1 MNLVLHLT
9 NQFVTAKF
17 GYTQRGHV
25 MLMYNGYGFIK
36 DRQTAKT
43 CNWKCSLFRR
53 MKCRGRAITKIAD
66 DPPSFR
72 AAQFGYTQRGKMM
85 LLYDGFAYIKDRD
98 ARNSCNWK
106 CSLAGKR
113 KCRAR
118 AVTKMAIG
126 RQMMKITNPNHNH
139 DRKAYRFDTNYSLMH
154 TLEKLDAATKCFCM
168 KITATCGKS
177 RSKVQPTGSA
187 PDDMHGFSQRA
198 HYEFTSRGTQ
208 CLVYD
213 GYFYSKNKTNEGG
226 VRVNWKCRYYQ
237 RFKCKARALTKTIN
251 GCDYVKVSSTEH
263 THMQEMYCKDL
274 RRKRR
279 GADKTADLEMAQFG
293 STQRGRPLLVHQD
306 YTYIRNGEFGGT
318 INWRCSAYRRLKCKA
333 KAITVKH
340 NGVEFVKLSYAL
352 HSHGPKTGSDQQWK
366 HESETVDFLRC
377 EEDEEAM
384 INTTP
389 ECNIIYVLSKR
400 GTKHLFFDGNTYTP
414 NERPYPGQRSRTWKC
429 TLYYRLKCRA
439 RIVTSEANGLP
450 KLRVVVAEHT
460 HEKLF
465 PHLSEKFRSLF

>member
-1 MNLVLHLT
+1 
-9 NQFVTAKF
+9 
-17 GYTQRGHV
+17 

-53 MKCRGRAITKIAD
+53 MKCRGRTITKIAD
-66 DPPSFR
+66 DSPSFR

-85 LLYDGFAYIKDRD
+85 LLYNGFAYIKDRD

-118 AVTKMAIG
+118 AVTKTALG

-139 DRKAYRFDTNYSLMH
+139 DRKAYVREKQKQSTTNWKCSWH
-154 TLEKLDAATKCFCM
+154 VKFRCKARAVTKEIEGQHFVR
-168 KITATCGKS
+168 ITCGFHTHPPNNGSKS
-177 RSKVQPTGSA
+177 
-187 PDDMHGFSQRA
+187 DDMHGFSQRA

-263 THMQEMYCKDL
+263 THMQEMYCQDL

-400 GTKHLFFDGNTYTP
+400 GTKHLFFDGNMYTP

>member
-1 MNLVLHLT
+1 
-9 NQFVTAKF
+9 
-17 GYTQRGHV
+17 
-25 MLMYNGYGFIK
+25 
-36 DRQTAKT
+36 
-43 CNWKCSLFRR
+43 
-53 MKCRGRAITKIAD
+53 
-66 DPPSFR
+66 
-72 AAQFGYTQRGKMM
+72 
-85 LLYDGFAYIKDRD
+85 
-98 ARNSCNWK
+98 
-106 CSLAGKR
+106 
-113 KCRAR
+113 
-118 AVTKMAIG
+118 
-126 RQMMKITNPNHNH
+126 
-139 DRKAYRFDTNYSLMH
+139 
-154 TLEKLDAATKCFCM
+154 
-168 KITATCGKS
+168 
-177 RSKVQPTGSA
+177 
-187 PDDMHGFSQRA
+187 
-198 HYEFTSRGTQ
+198 
-208 CLVYD
+208 
-213 GYFYSKNKTNEGG
+213 
-226 VRVNWKCRYYQ
+226 
-237 RFKCKARALTKTIN
+237 
-251 GCDYVKVSSTEH
+251 
-263 THMQEMYCKDL
+263 
-274 RRKRR
+274 
-279 GADKTADLEMAQFG
+279 MAQFG

-384 INTTP
+384 IKCFLENWDTLNKNDKLRCIFYAFIFHSSTTP
-389 ECNIIYVLSKR
+389 ECLLSFTLYHFISYTGNIIYVLSKR